1 MIKIRRSKL
10 PVDRGFPRAIL
21 RSKRATRYLGGTVSN
36 RVTRKFVCQETAR
49 QNIYPWSWSSRQD
62 SYLLPILPFL
72 KVSLTLLGFPSPK
85 HARWLHRPSRIT
97 ASSLPRS
104 YGAEQDFSFKCS
116 SCDEFGTKQPSVCT
130 VCCTK
135 TARSWTPHHFVW

>member
-21 RSKRATRYLGGTVSN
+21 RSKRATRYLGGTVSIVWLVN
-36 RVTRKFVCQETAR
+36 LYVKRE
-49 QNIYPWSWSSRQD
+49 NIYPWSWSSRQD

-135 TARSWTPHHFVW
+135 TARKLDTTSLCLVRG

>member
-1 MIKIRRSKL
+1 MIKIKRSKL
-10 PVDRGFPRAIL
+10 PVDRGFPLLLRAIL
-21 RSKRATRYLGGTVSN
+21 RSKRATRYLGGTVSIVWLVN
-36 RVTRKFVCQETAR
+36 LYVKRE
-49 QNIYPWSWSSRQD
+49 NIYPWSWSSRQD